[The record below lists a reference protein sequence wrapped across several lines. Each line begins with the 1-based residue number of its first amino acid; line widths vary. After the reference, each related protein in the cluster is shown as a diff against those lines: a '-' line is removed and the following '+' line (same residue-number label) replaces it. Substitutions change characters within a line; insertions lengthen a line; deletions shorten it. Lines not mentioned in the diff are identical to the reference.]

1 MACRVS
7 KNFGSMAAIFSCYC
21 GVSYFGGEKGERKE
35 GGKFVLMSLHQYYHK
50 DAKYLHHSSLKASF
64 NLIKHNQPP
73 TRLSLWERVEKA
85 VAVRF

>member
-1 MACRVS
+1 MLLW
-7 KNFGSMAAIFSCYC
+7 GEAILGAKKEREKKEESSC
-21 GVSYFGGEKGERKE
+21 
-35 GGKFVLMSLHQYYHK
+35 LMSLHQYYHK

-64 NLIKHNQPP
+64 NLIKHSQPP